1 MVVTI
6 HDVSFAAHPEWF
18 AAEKGFRRR
27 LDDAAWP
34 RDARARVLT
43 VSDFSKREIVR
54 CFGIDPA
61 KIEVIYS
68 GVTDARGRRV
78 RRAALTTRGHVRTP
92 PPRIRSVLFVGSI
105 FARRHVPELIEG
117 FARWRAGGRT

>member
-18 AAEKGFRRR
+18 AWRERASRRR
-27 LDDAAWP
+27 LTTRLAA
-34 RDARARVLT
+34 ARAARVLT

-61 KIEVIYS
+61 KIDVVYS
-68 GVTDARGRRV
+68 GATELAGIAS
-78 RRAALTTRGHVRTP
+78 RAALTTRSHVRISGPDPSTVSTSA
-92 PPRIRSVLFVGSI
+92 RSS
-105 FARRHVPELIEG
+105 
-117 FARWRAGGRT
+117 RAATCPS